1 MAYYDLSS
9 IWNGTKPNEANEFN
23 LFENPAKLGVLTGLI
38 IALFI
43 ESQYVPAKFDNYI
56 KSKLKNVAFMIL
68 NISCFLLTAPVI
80 SILLV
85 TFFIYRQIVCLTLK
99 ITLGEKFAGL
109 LEGTDCVWAIE
120 DPSALSVIN
129 ILGVL
134 ELNSLSNGINILEE
148 VRALMVIKERL
159 LLFPSFEKL
168 FWKREKKYGYYFW
181 RRSGVNLE
189 ERVRLLDVDHSRCKE
204 TCNYYREYLREII
217 AQECNKPLPEN
228 HSMGWEILILQN
240 CQKKTF
246 GSERTVSLLFR
257 VHHCVGDGVALLR
270 LLLEAIADSSNS
282 KVKVQLLDDKKIKIK
297 VNQSNLL
304 SIPILRR
311 CSSIYGSLKYSSDVV
326 YYSSDVLSAAM
337 PFAIGIPL
345 YRIFKSFQKYLKVQ
359 WELLGCSEAEEMKVK
374 IIKTLKIIR
383 VIIIETLKKLR
394 KVCKNIFKNIMAL
407 ILIPDCLF
415 RQACLSFDE
424 SALHGPE
431 LTGNKKISCWIEDT
445 SDSHVSLL
453 EKIRDIKNITDT
465 RFGDVVLAAL
475 SANLYKHFHQ
485 IGKTAPKK
493 LTIVIPARMSKPNQ
507 KLALKNRFSVGLLP
521 LCISEVN
528 GICCE
533 PTNDPRKLLD
543 RLRDVSRSTRKL
555 RTDPDY
561 LINYWVMTWFSAAL
575 PEVFLRTFLK
585 SYSTMVFSNL
595 PGPQAVAVLG
605 HTLKKVAFWIPSR
618 GTTGIGCSL
627 LTYNGNV
634 HLSLQA
640 DEAVV
645 SEETSLDEIL
655 KGTIDDIKALHDII
669 TLPCFAKSFLDT
681 AEAPMETGTIKK
693 KIIYL

>member
-1 MAYYDLSS
+1 MNTLELLQPINNLWSFLLEKFGNASMVYEMS
-9 IWNGTKPNEANEFN
+9 ICNETKPNEANEFN
-23 LFENPAKLGVLTGLI
+23 LFENPAKFGVLTGLI

-43 ESQYVPAKFDNYI
+43 ESRFAPTKFDNYI
-56 KSKLKNVAFMIL
+56 ESKLKNIAFMIL
-68 NISCFLLTAPVI
+68 NISCFLLTAPII
-80 SILLV
+80 SISLV
-85 TFFIYRQIVCLTLK
+85 IFFIYRQIVCLVLK

-129 ILGVL
+129 IIGVL
-134 ELNSLSNGINILEE
+134 ELDSLSNGVNILEE
-148 VRALMVIKERL
+148 VRALVKEL

-181 RRSGVNLE
+181 RRSDVNLE

-204 TCNYYREYLREII
+204 TCNYYRGYLREII
-217 AQECNKPLPEN
+217 ARECNKPLPEN
-228 HSMGWEILILQN
+228 HSVGWEILILQN

-282 KVKVQLLDDKKIKIK
+282 KVKVRFLDDKKIKIK

-304 SIPILRR
+304 SVPILRR

-326 YYSSDVLSAAM
+326 YYSSDVLSAVM

-345 YRIFKSFQKYLKVQ
+345 HRIFKSFKKYLKVQ
-359 WELLGCSEAEEMKVK
+359 WELLSCLEAEEMKVK
-374 IIKTLKIIR
+374 SIKTFKIIK

-394 KVCKNIFKNIMAL
+394 KVFRNIVKNIMAL

-445 SDSHVSLL
+445 SDDSHDSLL
-453 EKIRDIKNITDT
+453 EKIRDIKNITGT

-475 SANLYKHFHQ
+475 SANLYKYFHQ

-493 LTIVIPARMSKPNQ
+493 LTVVIPARMSKPSQ
-507 KLALKNRFSVGLLP
+507 KLALKNCFSVGLLP

-528 GICCE
+528 EIWCE

-605 HTLKKVAFWIPSR
+605 HTLKKIAFWIPKEQ
-618 GTTGIGCSL
+618 
-627 LTYNGNV
+627 
-634 HLSLQA
+634 QA
-640 DEAVV
+640 LVAH
-645 SEETSLDEIL
+645 S
-655 KGTIDDIKALHDII
+655 
-669 TLPCFAKSFLDT
+669 
-681 AEAPMETGTIKK
+681 
-693 KIIYL
+693 